1 MKFGKKAEAA
11 EGEQIKSS
19 FLFTIPNKSRD
30 KQGRTLFR
38 DPLGLDI
45 FRKIARQLR
54 TEGFQATEAAP
65 GKACVAAFEIR
76 FPKFDVFA
84 MLLTSRRADTV
95 QCRVSTWCT
104 TALWRRVS
112 PELVSEGWIRA
123 CEAIEKILRQDSN
136 VTALTWMTEKDAK
149 SHLRRTREDS
159 IARLHNEQS

>member
-19 FLFTIPNKSRD
+19 FLFTIPNESRD

-45 FRKIARQLR
+45 FRKIASQLR
-54 TEGFQATEAAP
+54 ADGFEATEAAP

-76 FPKFDVFA
+76 FPKFDVSA

-104 TALWRRVS
+104 TALWRRV
-112 PELVSEGWIRA
+112 PPKLVSEGWIRA

-136 VTALTWMTEKDAK
+136 VTVLTWMTEKDAK
-149 SHLRRTREDS
+149 FYLRKSR
-159 IARLHNEQS
+159 NEQL